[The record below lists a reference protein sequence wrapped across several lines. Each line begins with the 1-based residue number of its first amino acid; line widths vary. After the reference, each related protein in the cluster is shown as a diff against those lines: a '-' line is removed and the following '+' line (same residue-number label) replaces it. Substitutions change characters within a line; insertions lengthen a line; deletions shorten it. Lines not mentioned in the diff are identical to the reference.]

1 MGRSSGR
8 WLPSAE
14 GRGRSAART
23 EQVAGVFVLGSL
35 RWTEGREEVKH
46 KSPIIEGQP
55 ATKTPIITKTP
66 IVVDVFGELKQL
78 P

>member
-1 MGRSSGR
+1 MI
-8 WLPSAE
+8 
-14 GRGRSAART
+14 
-23 EQVAGVFVLGSL
+23 GVFVLGSL

-55 ATKTPIITKTP
+55 ATKIPKITKIPII
-66 IVVDVFGELKQL
+66 VDVIGELKQL